1 MLEGVLF
8 FLAYAIAALGC
19 AMAAVAVAR
28 IGSLRRPDRTASI
41 AALTI
46 TAIWCGASAAL
57 GSSYPAV
64 QGIGIIRNLLWIFV
78 LYRLF
83 AIDRRNAGLLSVR
96 TVVTV
101 LAFVELL
108 QAPLLLL
115 RFDDVFGG
123 SATHTVAILRVLLSL
138 GTLVLLHDLVA
149 KTNSAHRGVIAWS
162 AGGLV
167 LWWGF
172 ALNYHLARWLTS
184 DTHAVLEGLR
194 PLVALSL
201 ALMVAIGFA
210 RSASTAT
217 TALRL
222 RPSREFT
229 LQCIV
234 LMAFG
239 AFVVVLVFASR
250 QFLAMPGDVSRV
262 VQVAFLLAAAALAI
276 LWLPSQAWRRK
287 VRVLVLKHLFRHRYD
302 YRSEWIR
309 FTETIGRER
318 DSGQGL
324 KQRAIQSLADIAD
337 SPGGLLF
344 TPDADGVL
352 RLESEWNWPDA
363 DIPTPAAPL
372 ALVRILEQTRFILEF
387 DEVRHGIS
395 HGGEAEH
402 VPQWL
407 VEDVRAWA
415 GIPLV
420 LRNRLV
426 GLVVL
431 ARPAQNRGLDWED
444 YDLLGIAGCQ
454 VASYL
459 AEQAGQEALE
469 EVGRFDEFNRRIAF
483 VMHDVKNLSSQM
495 GLLVRNAE
503 RHADNPEFRKDML
516 TTLRN
521 STDKLDALIARLG
534 RYGAR
539 TASAS
544 ERIDLAKLTRR
555 IAQRLRAQH
564 TIQLS
569 DNGPCPVMGDL
580 ETLEQA
586 VAHLAQNAI
595 DASAS
600 GTPVRIETRNDGLR
614 CSVSIADSGEGM
626 SAQFIRNDLF
636 RPFVSTKSGGFGIG
650 AHEAQAAIRGMG
662 GRLDVESRE
671 GVGTR
676 FTMDF
681 PIADLET
688 LMNDADRLHE
698 SAA

>member
-1 MLEGVLF
+1 MEGVLF
-8 FLAYAIAALGC
+8 FLFYALAAVAC
-19 AMAAVAVAR
+19 ALAAVAVAR
-28 IGSLRRPDRTASI
+28 SGSHRRPDRTVSI
-41 AALTI
+41 AALAI
-46 TAIWCGASAAL
+46 TAIWCAAAAAL
-57 GSSYPAV
+57 EPSHPAV
-64 QGIGIIRNLLWIFV
+64 RGLDILRNLAWIAV

-83 AIDRRNAGLLSVR
+83 AIDGRDRAVLSVR
-96 TVVTV
+96 TVVSA

-123 SATHTVAILRVLLSL
+123 SAAQTSSLLRVLLAM
-138 GTLVLLHDLVA
+138 GALVLLHDFIA
-149 KTNSAHRGVIAWS
+149 RAETAHRGLMAWS

-172 ALNYHLARWLTS
+172 ALNYQLAKWLTAG
-184 DTHAVLEGLR
+184 DNLVLEGLR
-194 PLVALSL
+194 PLVAIGL
-201 ALMVAIGFA
+201 AVMVAIGFA
-210 RSASTAT
+210 RSKSTAT
-217 TALRL
+217 PALSL
-222 RPSREFT
+222 RPSRAMT
-229 LQCIV
+229 LHFV
-234 LMAFG
+234 SFAAVG
-239 AFVVVLVFASR
+239 AFVVALIVASR
-250 QFLAMPGDVSRV
+250 QFLAMPDDLNRIM
-262 VQVAFLLAAAALAI
+262 QVGFLVAATALAL
-276 LWLPSQAWRRK
+276 LWLPSEALRRRA
-287 VRVLVLKHLFRHRYD
+287 RVLVLKHLFRHRYD

-318 DSGQGL
+318 GSGQGL

-337 SPGGLLF
+337 CPAGLLL

-363 DIPTPAAPL
+363 EVPTPAAPR
-372 ALVRILEQTRFILEF
+372 ALTRALEATRFILEF
-387 DEVRHGIS
+387 DEVRDGIS

-402 VPQWL
+402 VPHWL
-407 VEDVRAWA
+407 LDDARAWA
-415 GIPLV
+415 AVPLV

-426 GLVVL
+426 GLIVL
-431 ARPAQNRGLDWED
+431 ARPALDRGLDWED

-469 EVGRFDEFNRRIAF
+469 EAGRFDEFNRRIAF

-521 STDKLDALIARLG
+521 STDKLDALVTRLG
-534 RYGAR
+534 RYGAH
-539 TASAS
+539 TVSAS
-544 ERIDLAKLTRR
+544 ERIDLAKLARGVV
-555 IAQRLRAQH
+555 QGLRPQH
-564 TIQLS
+564 DIHFS
-569 DNGPCPVMGDL
+569 DNGPCPVMADR

-586 VAHLAQNAI
+586 IAHLAQNAI

-681 PIADLET
+681 PIAGLES
-688 LMNDADRLHE
+688 LINDADRLQE
-698 SAA
+698 DAA